1 MPYNLWEGLCHYIS
15 ALCKYLCTAFTISR
29 NSGKCFWEKSSLFLS
44 ILSPRAYHY
53 PPQFKPW
60 TPLPTLPGRKSLQ
73 HSSQSNMEGKR
84 RCQDPE
90 DRTDE
95 MSFGRPGAPHLSSIR
110 AHLKVAHPCETLYHW
125 TVCANQ
131 DTLEPSTYHFQKQ
144 GLDKSLQ
151 TKMHGDCGLRKTLVG
166 NSAWQN
172 SFVKLLQT
180 YAY

>member
-1 MPYNLWEGLCHYIS
+1 MRGAVSLYFGSLQIS
-15 ALCKYLCTAFTISR
+15 LYSFHHLQE
-29 NSGKCFWEKSSLFLS
+29 FWEVFLREEFSFPKHLVSKSLS
-44 ILSPRAYHY
+44 LSPTI
-53 PPQFKPW
+53 Q
-60 TPLPTLPGRKSLQ
+60 TLNSPLPTLPGRKSLQ